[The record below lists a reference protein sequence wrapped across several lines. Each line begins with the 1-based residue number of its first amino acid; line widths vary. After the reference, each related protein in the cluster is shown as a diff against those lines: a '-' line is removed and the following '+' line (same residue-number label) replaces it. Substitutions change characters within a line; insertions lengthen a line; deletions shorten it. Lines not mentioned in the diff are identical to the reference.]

1 MIMKKFYLAI
11 AIIAAAS
18 IAAGCSK
25 EPTQS
30 TTSVAKEKITIN
42 AGNQVT
48 KTYGIETIRFN
59 KNDHISVFDSAGEN
73 NDFENAA
80 AGTSVS
86 FEGGI
91 TGGSNPLYAVYPF
104 TEGASISGSIV
115 TTTIADHYRATTKNS
130 VLRGMNLSIGEISGE
145 AGSYSCEL
153 KNVCGI
159 LGIQI
164 PADVIG
170 ICNVKLTANESL
182 AGNVS
187 IDYNA
192 GTPSVVSAP
201 DGAKSVDFDIPE
213 ENGLQF
219 NDCKFY
225 FSLVPGTYTGIKI
238 TITLLNGKTKEFS
251 SSNPVT
257 VVRNGR
263 ILLKKLTLAEV
274 QDVPAGDLTLTLPLY
289 TTGKDDAN
297 VTQGITLYQMNEGV
311 KTYLPKAAGSAL
323 TGGATYWFDQ
333 DGYSYPFYLCANN
346 SSTAGSI
353 YYRIA
358 TVNTDKLVR
367 AVRISGST
375 TEILCYIKTPAI
387 PGKKLTQ
394 VQFYHQHETTSNTT
408 LRLRICGNLDDKGGN
423 SSDAALDYYTGVKG
437 AMAGTTGAAGSV
449 ASIDVTGSQAGQ
461 SYYIYHKHAY
471 MNLSKLN
478 LVYTAVE

>member
-1 MIMKKFYLAI
+1 MKKFYLAI

-30 TTSVAKEKITIN
+30 TSVAKEKITIN

-86 FEGGI
+86 FEGEI

-170 ICNVKLTANESL
+170 IGNVKLSANESL

-201 DGAKSVDFDIPE
+201 DGAKSVDFDIVE

-274 QDVPAGDLTLTLPLY
+274 QDVPSGDLTLTLPLY

-297 VTQGITLYQMNEGV
+297 VTQGITLYQMNGGT
-311 KTYLPKAAGSAL
+311 KTYLPKAAGTAL

-346 SSTAGSI
+346 GSEAGSI

-375 TEILCYIKTPAI
+375 SEILCYIKTPAI

-394 VQFYHQHETTSNTT
+394 VQFYHQYESTANQNQ
-408 LRLRICGNLDDKGGN
+408 RLRICGNLNDVGGN
-423 SSDAALDYYTGVKG
+423 SSDASIDYYTGVKG
-437 AMAGTTGAAGSV
+437 AMAGTTGSAGTV
-449 ASIDVTGSQAGQ
+449 ASINVTGSQAGQ
-461 SYYIYHKHAY
+461 SYYIYHKHPY

>member
-1 MIMKKFYLAI
+1 MKKIYQAI

-18 IAAGCSK
+18 LLIGCSK
-25 EPTQS
+25 EQANEPTPL
-30 TTSVAKEKITIN
+30 AKEKITLT
-42 AGNQVT
+42 AGNPET

-59 KNDHISVFDSAGEN
+59 AHDHLSVFDSEGDN
-73 NDFENAA
+73 NDFENAS

-86 FEGGI
+86 FEGEI
-91 TGGSNPLYAVYPF
+91 TSGSTPLFAVYPY
-104 TEGASISGSIV
+104 TDAASISGSIV
-115 TTTIADHYRATTKNS
+115 TTSIADHYRATTKNS
-130 VLRGMNLSIGEISGE
+130 ILRGMNLSIGEITGS
-145 AGSYSCEL
+145 AGSYSAEL

-159 LGIQI
+159 VGVQI

-170 ICNVKLTANESL
+170 ISNIKLTANESL

-187 IDYNA
+187 IDYNS
-192 GTPSVVSAP
+192 GVPSVVSAP
-201 DGAKSVDFDIPE
+201 DGAKSVDFDIPAD
-213 ENGLQF
+213 NGLQF

-225 FSLVPGTYTGIKI
+225 FSLIPGTYTGIKI
-238 TITLLNGKTKEFS
+238 TITLLNGQTKEFS
-251 SSNPVT
+251 SSNPLT

-263 ILLKKLTLAEV
+263 KLLKNLTLAEV

-289 TTGKDDAN
+289 TTGKDGEN
-297 VTQGITLYQMNEGV
+297 VTQGITLYQMDGST

-323 TGGATYWFDQ
+323 TGGATYWYDQ

-375 TEILCYIKTPAI
+375 SEILCYIKTPAI

-394 VQFYHQHETTSNTT
+394 VQFYHQHESTSNTT
-408 LRLRICGNLDDKGGN
+408 LRLRICGNLNDEGGN
-423 SSDAALDYYTGVKG
+423 SSDASKDYYTGVKA
-437 AMAGTTGAAGSV
+437 AMAGTTGAAGTV

-478 LVYTAVE
+478 LVYTAVD